1 MPQVYKINPDGSTI
15 PMTKVYCA
23 NETRELQDLLAKNL
37 DLLPGDQ
44 INPEEPRRWV
54 LVQREMGVPDPGS
67 GKERWAIDFVLLDQD
82 AIPTFVECKRFA
94 DTRARR
100 EVVGQMLEY
109 AANGHH
115 YWDRDHFQQLAEQS
129 ARARGMT
136 LEEALQQAQ
145 VDINDEAD
153 VKDFFARA
161 EENLRQGHIRLV
173 FFLEEAPFE
182 LKSIVDFL
190 NKQMERTEV
199 LLVEA
204 RQYEL
209 EGTRVVV
216 PTLFGYTEEARR
228 VKRAA
233 PVAAGRRAWD
243 EESFFEKVA
252 ADLGDD
258 VFEHI
263 YGLYTEMRAHGFQ
276 IRWGTGSQTGSFN
289 VVVPQISPRSVFTV
303 RTDGRLI
310 LNFGWLEDTEVG
322 HRFGEALGRAVME
335 QFGWRLPKEYTT
347 KYPSVPLEQWLPRA
361 QEFADLVVRLVEEFE
376 ERTAP

>member
-23 NETRELQDLLAKNL
+23 DETRELQDLLAKNL

-115 YWDRDHFQQLAEQS
+115 YWNRDQFQQLAEQS

-190 NKQMERTEV
+190 NKQMERSEV

-347 KYPSVPLEQWLPRA
+347 KYPSVPLEQWLPHA
-361 QEFADLVVRLVEEFE
+361 QEFTDLVVRLVEEFK
-376 ERTAP
+376 ERPAP

>member
-23 NETRELQDLLAKNL
+23 DETRELQDLLAKNL

-115 YWDRDHFQQLAEQS
+115 YWNRDQFQQLAEQS

-161 EENLRQGHIRLV
+161 EENLRQGHIRLI

-190 NKQMERTEV
+190 NKQMERSEV

-243 EESFFEKVA
+243 EESFFETIAVELGEDAFRTIHEFYNYMQSHGLQIIWGRGKRYGTLRIVA
-252 ADLGDD
+252 PEVSPTPILSIWTNGLLWINFAPLDKDERMVDFRGALARIVEHYMNWDLPDD
-258 VFEHI
+258 YATRYI
-263 YGLYTEMRAHGFQ
+263 
-276 IRWGTGSQTGSFN
+276 
-289 VVVPQISPRSVFTV
+289 
-303 RTDGRLI
+303 
-310 LNFGWLEDTEVG
+310 
-322 HRFGEALGRAVME
+322 
-335 QFGWRLPKEYTT
+335 
-347 KYPSVPLEQWLPRA
+347 SVPLETWLPRA
-361 QEFADLVVRLVEEFE
+361 QEFADLVVRLVEEFK
-376 ERTAP
+376 ERPAP